1 MEGAQK
7 SEKEKEARQ
16 MPARHVRERERERE
30 NFTFVTVLFA
40 ASAEERPH
48 GAQGLSALPRDRE

>member
-16 MPARHVRERERERE
+16 MPACHV
-30 NFTFVTVLFA
+30 TILFV

-48 GAQGLSALPRDRE
+48 GAQGLSALPRDRQ